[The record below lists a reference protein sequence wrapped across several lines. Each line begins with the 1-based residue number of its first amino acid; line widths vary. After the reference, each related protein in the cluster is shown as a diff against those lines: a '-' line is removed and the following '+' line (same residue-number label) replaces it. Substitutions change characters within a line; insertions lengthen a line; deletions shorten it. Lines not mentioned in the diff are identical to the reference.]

1 MKDIAE
7 RSVLYYQSKYGES
20 HFRISGSRQP
30 APLSYPVIP
39 AKAGIQRVADALGR
53 GYNALDTLTWS
64 ENMGLSNCSEGEFWV
79 YENDPTNKACVH
91 RGSCKDCNHG
101 EGVQPE
107 RLPHNR
113 WHGPYT
119 TCADAFAVARSLE
132 KRDTRGCRNCN
143 PCDT

>member
-1 MKDIAE
+1 ME
-7 RSVLYYQSKYGES
+7 
-20 HFRISGSRQP
+20 
-30 APLSYPVIP
+30 
-39 AKAGIQRVADALGR
+39 
-53 GYNALDTLTWS
+53 
-64 ENMGLSNCSEGEFWV
+64 LSNYSEGEFWV
-79 YENDPTNKACVH
+79 YENDPTNKARVH

-132 KRDTRGCRNCN
+132 KRDTRGCRNCK
-143 PCDT
+143 PCDA